1 MQRTSTV
8 SLNDPYYC
16 YAVDTVSEVLLGK
29 SLGCLKRGRPYFWT
43 EQLPRIFYWATIRDQ
58 FKGSGVPT
66 VIKWLLRRFFRKGIR
81 GRAEE
86 ARMRLINEYVTM
98 SLSLPYQ
105 DNANIARQ
113 LRAQHTRRDMMVE
126 IMERAPSSNLPEA
139 EIAENFSAIMLA
151 GFHTTQNA
159 LCAAIYFV
167 LTHQDAKQ
175 KLTAELDS
183 VFSSPAE
190 IDGRTAK
197 LPYLNAVITEAMRL
211 YPPVPVGGPRVSPG
225 SYVDGVY
232 IPAGVGLH
240 HKHHMCPCE

>member
-1 MQRTSTV
+1 
-8 SLNDPYYC
+8 
-16 YAVDTVSEVLLGK
+16 
-29 SLGCLKRGRPYFWT
+29 
-43 EQLPRIFYWATIRDQ
+43 
-58 FKGSGVPT
+58 
-66 VIKWLLRRFFRKGIR
+66 
-81 GRAEE
+81 
-86 ARMRLINEYVTM
+86 
-98 SLSLPYQ
+98 
-105 DNANIARQ
+105 
-113 LRAQHTRRDMMVE
+113 MVE

-197 LPYLNAVITEAMRL
+197 MPYLNAVITEAMRL

-232 IPAGVGLH
+232 IPAGVSLH
-240 HKHHMCPCE
+240 HMPSHVPCEYTDTEDRLRFAPHFSPCIITPNTSTPPTNLSRNAGQILVAQTEEMECRHSSSVVDRVLPSISPCRCFNLPWRHFLLSLTASMSAESRIGRARADVTLSGRSRT